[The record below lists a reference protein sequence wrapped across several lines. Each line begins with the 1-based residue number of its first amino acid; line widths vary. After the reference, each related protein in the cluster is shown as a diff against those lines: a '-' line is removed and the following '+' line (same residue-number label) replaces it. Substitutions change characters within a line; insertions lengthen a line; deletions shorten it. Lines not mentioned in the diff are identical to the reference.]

1 MSQELADTM
10 LDDQPQKEK
19 INLLG
24 LSASRLSE
32 FFEEIGEKKF
42 RATQII
48 KWIHQEGECDFQK
61 MTNLS
66 KDLRNKLHEI
76 AEIKLP
82 EVVSCQ
88 ESVDGTCK
96 WLIRVDGGSCIEM
109 VYIPERERGTLCVSS
124 QIGCALDC
132 SFCATGKQGFN
143 RDLTSAEIIGQ
154 LWIAAD
160 SFDQF
165 SPKAKRRVSNV
176 VMMGMGEPLM
186 NFDNVVD
193 AMSIMLEDNAYGL
206 SKRRVTLSTSG
217 VVPELDKLGDVS
229 DVSLAI
235 SLHAPNDELRNELV
249 PINRKYPL
257 ATFIQSAKTVRAC
270 RRALRDAGVGVGAID
285 NVVLVGGSTRTPLV
299 RRQVADYFGVEPMCS
314 LDPDCV
320 VAMGA
325 AVQAD
330 VLVGNKSGDEM
341 LLLDVIPLSL
351 GIETMGGLTEKII
364 HRNTTIPVAKAQEF
378 TTYIDGQT
386 AMAIHILQGEREL
399 VDDCRS
405 LARFELRG
413 IPPMVA
419 GAAKIRVTYQVDAD
433 GLLNVTARELTS
445 NVESRIEVKPSY
457 GLAEDEITQMLQ
469 DSFSHAREDMQ
480 ARALREQQV
489 EADRMIEDLEAAIK
503 KDAEALLSDEEIQ
516 CLKIGIEELATT
528 AC

>member
-66 KDLRNKLHEI
+66 KDLRNKLHKI

-257 ATFIQSAKTVRAC
+257 ATFIQSAKNYIEKMPDNRRKVTVEYT
-270 RRALRDAGVGVGAID
+270 LMD
-285 NVVLVGGSTRTPLV
+285 
-299 RRQVADYFGVEPMCS
+299 QVNDRS
-314 LDPDCV
+314 
-320 VAMGA
+320 
-325 AVQAD
+325 
-330 VLVGNKSGDEM
+330 
-341 LLLDVIPLSL
+341 
-351 GIETMGGLTEKII
+351 I
-364 HRNTTIPVAKAQEF
+364 H
-378 TTYIDGQT
+378 
-386 AMAIHILQGEREL
+386 
-399 VDDCRS
+399 
-405 LARFELRG
+405 
-413 IPPMVA
+413 
-419 GAAKIRVTYQVDAD
+419 
-433 GLLNVTARELTS
+433 ARELAVLLKDLPCKINLIPFNPFAGSGYKTVT
-445 NVESRIEVKPSY
+445 NTALNRFRDILMAEGYTVTVRTTRGDDIAAACGQLAGEVN
-457 GLAEDEITQMLQ
+457 
-469 DSFSHAREDMQ
+469 
-480 ARALREQQV
+480 
-489 EADRMIEDLEAAIK
+489 DRTKRQERYK
-503 KDAEALLSDEEIQ
+503 KKLNDVQPLNIME
-516 CLKIGIEELATT
+516 
-528 AC
+528 